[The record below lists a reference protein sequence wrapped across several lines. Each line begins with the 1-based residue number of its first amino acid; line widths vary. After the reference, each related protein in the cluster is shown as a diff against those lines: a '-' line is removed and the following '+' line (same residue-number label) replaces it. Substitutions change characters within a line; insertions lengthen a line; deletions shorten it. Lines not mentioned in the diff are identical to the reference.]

1 MSIKPKTSKAIDKAG
16 ERFINFLKYRA
27 IGPHALSKAQLKDL
41 IRAGWITDFSPTAA
55 VSSAYALTHAK
66 VADALAPK
74 AQREGALEFLER
86 MFSRYAEKA
95 GSELKNDIASIL
107 DSNIMPF
114 VDRRE
119 GEEIYGLLKD
129 PKNWGKYLGN
139 ALHGRVDNW
148 RHRWSTIVKTE
159 LARASNW
166 GAVDAILHNNKD
178 KDPKDILVF
187 KAGPNDERTC
197 KHCAKF
203 WFKEDGRTPRLYR
216 LSELMANGSNIGRKA
231 KDWLATVDPT
241 HPHCRHLTVH
251 LRPGYGFD
259 ANGNLQYKSKDHNE
273 LDFQLKKK

>member
-1 MSIKPKTSKAIDKAG
+1 MSVKTKTSKAIDKAS
-16 ERFINFLKYRA
+16 ERFINYLKYRA
-27 IGPHALSKAQLKDL
+27 VGPHVLTKVQLKDL
-41 IRAGWITDFSPTAA
+41 IRAGWIKDLSPLAA
-55 VSSAYALTHAK
+55 VTSAYSLTHAK
-66 VADALAPK
+66 VADVMAPMT
-74 AQREGALEFLER
+74 QREGALGFLER

-95 GSELKNDIASIL
+95 GSELKHDIAGIL
-107 DSNIMPF
+107 ESNVMPF

-119 GEEIYGLLKD
+119 GEQIYGLLKD
-129 PKNWGKYLGN
+129 PKNWGKYVGS

-166 GAVDAILHNNKD
+166 GAVDAILHNNKE

-187 KAGPNDERTC
+187 KAGPNDDRTC
-197 KHCAKF
+197 PHCRKF
-203 WFKEDGRTPRLYR
+203 WFKEDGRTPKVYK

-241 HPHCRHLTVH
+241 HPHCRHLMVE

-259 ANGNLQYKSKDHNE
+259 DKGNLEYKSKQYDE
-273 LDFQLKKK
+273 LDFQSKKR